1 MVEGGDKREV
11 VPVVEVGQLVLHG
24 FAQISTQAIRL
35 CVEKEVGVHWI
46 TGAGR
51 YVGALAP
58 GAGMVQRRLRQYT
71 ALSDK
76 TRCLRLAQRLVL
88 AKVESQ
94 LRFLLR
100 ATRGEPRPSEV
111 QSAVAS
117 IRALLPR
124 VARVVSSETLLG
136 LEGAAASAYFGTFPV
151 LLDDALPVTLRF
163 DGRNRRPPRDRVNA
177 LLSFGYGQLYRTA
190 MQAILA
196 VGLDPA
202 IGFYHQ
208 PRSASYPL
216 ALDLVELFRVPL
228 WDMSVVASLNRG
240 QWDPNTDFVCGPGH
254 VWLSEVGRQKAVE
267 LYERRLADEWKH
279 SVVGYSL
286 SHARLVELEAR
297 LLEKEW
303 TGPGGLFA
311 RMRLR

>member
-1 MVEGGDKREV
+1 
-11 VPVVEVGQLVLHG
+11 
-24 FAQISTQAIRL
+24 
-35 CVEKEVGVHWI
+35 
-46 TGAGR
+46 
-51 YVGALAP
+51 
-58 GAGMVQRRLRQYT
+58 
-71 ALSDK
+71 
-76 TRCLRLAQRLVL
+76 
-88 AKVESQ
+88 
-94 LRFLLR
+94 
-100 ATRGEPRPSEV
+100 
-111 QSAVAS
+111 
-117 IRALLPR
+117 
-124 VARVVSSETLLG
+124 VARAASSEILLG
-136 LEGAAASAYFGTFPV
+136 LEGAAASAYFGTLPGI
-151 LLDDALPVTLRF
+151 LDGALPETLRF

-216 ALDLVELFRVPL
+216 ALDLVELFRVAL
-228 WDMSVVASLNRG
+228 WDMPVVASLNRG
-240 QWDPNTDFVCGPGH
+240 QWDPDTDFVCGPGH
-254 VWLSEVGRQKAVE
+254 VWLSEVGRRKAID
-267 LYERRLADEWKH
+267 LYERRLADTWKH

-286 SHARLVELEAR
+286 SYARLVELEAR